1 MGRKRAVKQKIKI
14 EYRKINVDERPM
26 KLIIM
31 RPAGV
36 KEALPGVLWIHGG
49 GYVTG
54 MAAMVKFSR
63 GRDLAARGGAVVISP
78 EYRLAGTAP
87 YPAALEDCY
96 GALLYMQSHARQL
109 GIRKD
114 QIMVGGESAGG
125 GLAIALCMYAR
136 DQGNPNICFQMP
148 LYPMIDCRDTPSSRN
163 NHAHV
168 WNTRRN
174 HYSWKKYLR
183 DIYYSKN
190 IPAYASPARQTD
202 YAHLPPAYTF
212 VCDRE
217 PFYWETLVY
226 IENLKKAGITADVDV
241 YHAKTHAFDIMCPW
255 LKISRQARKKFL
267 KQFRFAKEHYF
278 TGYEK

>member
-1 MGRKRAVKQKIKI
+1 MFNRKTARHKVLTEYKQVHVDGRRQ
-14 EYRKINVDERPM
+14 

-49 GYVTG
+49 GYIMG
-54 MAAMVKFSR
+54 MASMVKFSR

-109 GIRKD
+109 GIRSD

-125 GLAIALCMYAR
+125 GLAAALCMYAR
-136 DQGNPNICFQMP
+136 DKGNHGICFQMP

-163 NHAHV
+163 NHAFV

-174 HYSWKKYLR
+174 HYGWKRYLL
-183 DIYYSKN
+183 DLYCSEN
-190 IPAYASPARQTD
+190 VPAYASPARQTD
-202 YAHLPPAYTF
+202 YFDLPPAYTF
-212 VCDRE
+212 VCDGE
-217 PFYWETLVY
+217 PFYCETLAY

-267 KQFRFAKEHYF
+267 EQFRFAKEHYF
-278 TGYEK
+278 TGSGK